1 MTSAT
6 APPRLASVMEERI
19 TAWQTTGDI
28 ALRLVK
34 AAGPFVLLV
43 AVWWL
48 IKAIFSL
55 GTDVIPSP
63 PQAIGSLGPLIR
75 TGTLVSYTTQ
85 SLVRIGLGGVIG
97 IAVGVPIGLLLGS
110 SRMVSLSFKP
120 FMNTLQGLSGIAWL
134 PLANVWLGF
143 GSRTIL
149 AVILYTVIFPVA
161 FNTMVGVSTVPV
173 VYANAARCLGASR
186 RYVFWKVWL
195 PGSLPSILLGAR
207 LGLAYGWRALIA
219 AEMVLNAGGLGYLL
233 FQSGDA
239 RNTPQIVLEMILM
252 GAIWIFIDRAVLNP
266 IERNTIER
274 WGMVQR

>member
-1 MTSAT
+1 
-6 APPRLASVMEERI
+6 
-19 TAWQTTGDI
+19 
-28 ALRLVK
+28 
-34 AAGPFVLLV
+34 
-43 AVWWL
+43 VWWL
-48 IKAIFSL
+48 IKVIFNL

-63 PQAIGSLGPLIR
+63 PQAIGSLGGLVR
-75 TGTLVSYTTQ
+75 TGTLVSYATQ
-85 SLVRIGLGGVIG
+85 SLVRIAIGGVIG
-97 IAVGVPIGLLLGS
+97 AAIGVPIGLMLGS
-110 SRMVSLSFKP
+110 NRTVSLTFKP

-195 PGSLPSILLGAR
+195 PGSLPSILLGVR

-219 AEMVLNAGGLGYLL
+219 AEMVLNSGGLGYLL

-252 GAIWIFIDRAVLNP
+252 GAIWIFIDRALLNP